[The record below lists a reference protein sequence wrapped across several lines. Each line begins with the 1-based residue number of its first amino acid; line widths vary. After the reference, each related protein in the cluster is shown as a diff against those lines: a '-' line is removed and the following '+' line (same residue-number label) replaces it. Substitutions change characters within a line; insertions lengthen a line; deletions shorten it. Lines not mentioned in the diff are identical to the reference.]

1 MPENSEENFQ
11 AFDFRIFK
19 FQNDPN
25 VVFQCAVR
33 VRHKD
38 LNEKIPTDVSPCKLQ
53 GQPGSN
59 RRKRADESVSAI
71 FAPLEIESLITQG
84 TYIYIHLHTFT

>member
-1 MPENSEENFQ
+1 MNSETNFQ

-25 VVFQCAVR
+25 VRFECEVR

-38 LNEKIPTDVSPCKLQ
+38 VNEQIPTTGTCKLQ
-53 GQPGSN
+53 QAAAK
-59 RRKRADESVSAI
+59 RRRRSYDDSYDSYSVQESES
-71 FAPLEIESLITQG
+71 EIIQLKLVITPQGYYLLI
-84 TYIYIHLHTFT
+84 